1 MTIEVDLPDGSV
13 AEFPD
18 GTSPD
23 AMKGAL
29 ARYKTKPA
37 TPPPGPQSMDEI
49 EPNFGKQMLIGA
61 GRSVHELTQGVRQM
75 FGQTT
80 PEEIADTKKYD
91 TPLMNSVGGQLGN
104 AVGDIA
110 MTALPAAKV
119 LKLSTAL
126 PKFKVAASLAGA
138 GALNGAYEG
147 MKPVQEGD
155 TRAGNAAFGFGTGAA
170 MQGVGNL
177 IGKGI
182 SGLVQVSRAAKSLP
196 KSVQDAATLGQIAD
210 RSTVGGKIASSVEEK
225 ARSIPIIGQA
235 ITAARERGANAWR
248 DNVIDQVTP
257 DGYTPA
263 GGTMRERL
271 ADIQGEFSNRYK
283 GALDGQQVGPLGA
296 FERRITKIT
305 SDPTRGLTEAEQGE
319 ARRKIMDYYNYMH
332 GIDPTA
338 QVPNIPRNITAT
350 QAKEFERFLT
360 AQGRQYSKSN
370 SPSADN
376 LANLFGDAED
386 AYTVAYRSQLPLSAR
401 KALAPLDQ
409 RYSPFKTVER
419 AATAVGNDM
428 GDFTPSQLLLASK
441 ARSRVPVF
449 ARGDGSMQKSA
460 DLGKHVFQDKL
471 PNSGTIDRGL
481 GIAALGSLAY
491 DPMGTVGKLAGGSLL
506 MLPAMTTKVG
516 KNVMTGNTRAQI
528 LLQKLRADQA
538 ARIAGVPAA
547 QAFDDLVNE

>member
-18 GTSPD
+18 GTAPD
-23 AMKGAL
+23 VMKGAL
-29 ARYKTKPA
+29 ARYKTKPTVPA
-37 TPPPGPQSMDEI
+37 GPMSMNEI

-91 TPLMNSVGGQLGN
+91 APLMDSVGGQLGN
-104 AVGDIA
+104 AAGDIA

-126 PKFKVAASLAGA
+126 PKFKTAASLLAAGA
-138 GALNGAYEG
+138 VNGGYESL
-147 MKPVQEGD
+147 KPVQEGD

-170 MQGVGNL
+170 AQGVGNL
-177 IGKGI
+177 AARGI
-182 SGLVQVSRAAKSLP
+182 TGLVKVSRAAASLP

-210 RSTVGGKIASSVEEK
+210 RTTVGGKIASSIEEK

-248 DNVIDQVTP
+248 DNVLENVTP
-257 DGYTPA
+257 DGHTPV
-263 GGTMRERL
+263 GDTMRERL
-271 ADIQGEFSNRYK
+271 SNIQDEFTKRYA

-296 FERRITKIT
+296 FEKRITKIT
-305 SDPTRGLTEAEQGE
+305 TDPTRGLTEAEQAE

-350 QAKEFERFLT
+350 QAKEFESFLT
-360 AQGRQYSKSN
+360 AQGRQYAKATT
-370 SPSADN
+370 PGADN
-376 LANLFGDAED
+376 MARLFGDAED
-386 AYTVAYRSQLPLSAR
+386 AYTVAYRSQLPLAR
-401 KALAPLDQ
+401 RQALAPLDQ
-409 RYSPFKTVER
+409 KYSPYKTVER

-460 DLGKHVFQDKL
+460 DIGKHVFQDKL

-481 GIAALGSLAY
+481 GIAALGAFAA
-491 DPMGTVGKLAGGSLL
+491 DPVGTTGKLAGGGLI
-506 MLPAMTTKVG
+506 MLPAFTTKIG
-516 KNVMTGNTRAQI
+516 KNTMTGNTRLQMMM
-528 LLQKLRADQA
+528 QKLRMDQA
-538 ARIAGVPAA
+538 ARNAGVPAA
-547 QAFDDLVNE
+547 QAFDDLVNQ